1 MFSTFFDERSDMKLL
16 NQLIEPGAEV
26 YYSAEFRNVLEDHMT
41 YLREHSENSVQ
52 SIEPNIAYKYI
63 GDLTGVL
70 HHYRVPYHLHWVVM
84 RMNNM
89 TSPVDYRDTMLSL
102 IIPSFSAVD
111 KIRAAH
117 KTQSKLKK

>member
-1 MFSTFFDERSDMKLL
+1 
-16 NQLIEPGAEV
+16 
-26 YYSAEFRNVLEDHMT
+26 
-41 YLREHSENSVQ
+41 
-52 SIEPNIAYKYI
+52 
-63 GDLTGVL
+63 
-70 HHYRVPYHLHWVVM
+70 
-84 RMNNM
+84 MNNM